1 MIGRIIKQNIITKL
15 FKGKAIILL
24 GPRQVGKTTLLKEI
38 FNERNDALWLNADE
52 PDIQALF
59 ENATSTRFKNY
70 FGNHKII
77 VIDEAQTITDIGI
90 KLKIIIDSLPEL
102 QVIATGSSAFEI
114 KNKTNEP
121 LTGRK
126 WQFQLFPFSFS
137 ELANHH
143 GLIEEKRMIPVRL
156 LYGAYPEITLHQ
168 GEEKE
173 RLKLLSESYLYKD
186 ILMFEGLKMPE
197 KLVHLL
203 QLLAFRIGTEI
214 NYNNLSKEL
223 KIDNATVEKYI
234 KLLEDSFII
243 FRLKALSRN
252 HAKELKKGR
261 KIYFIDNGIVN
272 VLLGNFN
279 LPENRA
285 DVGALW
291 ENYVISEIYKKYRY
305 ENRWANFYFWRT
317 QDQQEIDLVIEE
329 NQVFHAFEIKW
340 NQNAKARLSKT
351 FSRNYENHQFN
362 VINPSNV
369 EEFLLKKI
377 ISPFGMYHYNTSP
390 HPSSSPTF
398 FSS

>member
-1 MIGRIIKQNIITKL
+1 MIQRTIRQNIEEKL
-15 FKGKAIILL
+15 FKGKVIILL

-38 FNERNDALWLNADE
+38 IRDKNDTLWLNADE

-59 ENATSTRFKNY
+59 SNATSTRLKNY
-70 FGNHKII
+70 FGTKKII
-77 VIDEAQTITDIGI
+77 VIDEAQTLADVGI
-90 KLKIIIDSLPEL
+90 KLKIINDSLKDI

-137 ELANHH
+137 ELVKHF
-143 GLIEEKRMIPVRL
+143 GLIEEKRMLPVRL

-173 RLKLLSESYLYKD
+173 RLKLLTDSYLYKD
-186 ILMFEGLKMPE
+186 ILMFDGLKMPD

-223 KIDNATVEKYI
+223 KIDNSTVEKYI
-234 KLLEDSFII
+234 QLLEDSFII

-252 HAKELKKGR
+252 HSKELKKGR
-261 KIYFIDNGIVN
+261 KIYFVDNGVVN
-272 VLLGNFN
+272 ALLGNFN
-279 LPENRA
+279 LPENRS
-285 DVGALW
+285 DIGGLW
-291 ENYVISEIYKKYRY
+291 ENYVISEMYKKYSY

-340 NQNAKARLSKT
+340 NKNAKARLSKT
-351 FSRNYENHQFN
+351 FSRNYENHTFH
-362 VINPSNV
+362 VITPDSI
-369 EEFLLKKI
+369 EDHLLD
-377 ISPFGMYHYNTSP
+377 
-390 HPSSSPTF
+390 
-398 FSS
+398 

>member
-1 MIGRIIKQNIITKL
+1 MIERSIIQNITGKL
-15 FKGKAIILL
+15 FKGKAIVLL

-38 FNERNDALWLNADE
+38 IKDRNDALWLNADE

-70 FGNHKII
+70 FGTNKII
-77 VIDEAQTITDIGI
+77 VIDEAQTLNDVGV
-90 KLKIIIDSLPEL
+90 KLKIIIDSLPEI
-102 QVIATGSSAFEI
+102 QVLATGSSAFEI

-137 ELANHH
+137 ELVKHH
-143 GLIEEKRMIPVRL
+143 GLIEEKRMIPVRM
-156 LYGAYPEITLHQ
+156 LYGSYPEITLNQ

-186 ILMFEGLKMPE
+186 ILMYQGLKMPE

-214 NYNNLSKEL
+214 NYNSLSKEL
-223 KIDNATVEKYI
+223 RIDNATVEKYI
-234 KLLEDSFII
+234 KLLEDCFII

-261 KIYFIDNGIVN
+261 KIYFIDNGVVN
-272 VLLGNFN
+272 ALLGNFN

-285 DVGALW
+285 NAGALW
-291 ENYVISEIYKKYRY
+291 ENYVVSEIYKKYNY

-329 NQVFHAFEIKW
+329 NQLFHAFEIKW
-340 NQNAKARLSKT
+340 NKNVKARLSKT
-351 FSRNYENHQFN
+351 FSRNYESHTFH
-362 VINPSNV
+362 VITPANV
-369 EEFLLKKI
+369 EEFLL
-377 ISPFGMYHYNTSP
+377 
-390 HPSSSPTF
+390 
-398 FSS
+398 